1 MSKNESEVLQ
11 NTENALVA
19 SETESVP
26 HLIVDRLEN
35 ELTLIRGSGDSV
47 SLKAHIIDH
56 SADEEEDEESLPPMT
71 PEDFEKALRAVDN
84 LGLAWT
90 ADITPGVKAKTPD
103 FEANLLSAEFGKIQD
118 EYPRLPYEVYL
129 ATSFFLT
136 GSVSYAE
143 PAGGLESLKRKGEIA
158 GEIIVTPDYR
168 STFFFRSAI
177 KVPYLRDIDWEIVFK
192 LHERGVKG
200 IPGIAYGLLALS
212 LQDPFYGGRAR
223 TVSHLTVAVDE
234 TLVNNLLKILTEVKS
249 RLAIARR
256 QADVLNKQQL
266 LEGQDDPQS

>member
-11 NTENALVA
+11 TPESPPVA

-26 HLIVDRLEN
+26 HLIVDRLQN
-35 ELTLIRGSGDSV
+35 ELTLIRDSGASV
-47 SLKAHIIDH
+47 SLKAHIINH
-56 SADEEEDEESLPPMT
+56 AGDEEEDEESLPPMT

-90 ADITPGVKAKTPD
+90 ADIAPGVKAKTPD
-103 FEANLLSAEFGKIQD
+103 FEANLLSAEFEKIQN
-118 EYPRLPYEVYL
+118 EYPRLPFEVYL

-136 GSVSYAE
+136 GNDSYAE

-158 GEIIVTPDYR
+158 GEIIVTPDHR
-168 STFFFRSAI
+168 SAFFFRSAI
-177 KVPYLRDIDWEIVFK
+177 KVPYLRDIDWEVVFK

-212 LQDPFYGGRAR
+212 LQDPFHKGRAR
-223 TVSHLTVAVDE
+223 SSHLTVAVDE
-234 TLVNNLLKILTEVKS
+234 TLVNNLLEILTELKS

-256 QADVLNKQQL
+256 QADILNKQEL
-266 LEGQDDPQS
+266 LEAQDDPQS